1 MERECIISFLNNT
14 TTAAS
19 SSDSG
24 GGILY
29 VCGSPGTGKSLTV
42 RMAIDNYL
50 SNKGRA
56 GRAGAGAGGNYTTTS
71 RVININA
78 MTLNDPTYIF
88 TIVIIINSSIVSSST
103 LIDSYVKK

>member
-1 MERECIISFLNNT
+1 MSNILWCMGTTTTTTIQQQQQEVLLERDMERE
-14 TTAAS
+14 
-19 SSDSG
+19 
-24 GGILY
+24 Y
-29 VCGSPGTGKSLTV
+29 
-42 RMAIDNYL
+42 NYL

-88 TIVIIINSSIVSSST
+88 TI
-103 LIDSYVKK
+103 